1 MDEIILRA
9 LEPEDLDVLYSIEN
23 DIELWNVGYTTV
35 PYSRYLLHDYIANST
50 CDIYADKQLRLLAV
64 TKDGGDVV
72 GIVDITDYNPQHN
85 RAELGL
91 VVRRQ
96 YRNMGYGSII
106 VKQMIEYAH
115 QVIHLHQLYVVVD
128 IENTPSIDL
137 FNNNGFRLSHYI
149 EDWLYDW
156 EKYKKAVFL
165 TLFL

>member
-106 VKQMIEYAH
+106 KIP
-115 QVIHLHQLYVVVD
+115 
-128 IENTPSIDL
+128 PSEPSRFL
-137 FNNNGFRLSHYI
+137 PQPQNMTSSQNRTFRRGYSSG
-149 EDWLYDW
+149 
-156 EKYKKAVFL
+156 
-165 TLFL
+165 TGG

>member
-50 CDIYADKQLRLLAV
+50 CDIYADKQLRLLAE
-64 TKDGGDVV
+64 TKNGGDVV

-106 VKQMIEYAH
+106 VKPWDKDSLLMKINCSFKKG
-115 QVIHLHQLYVVVD
+115 VLD
-128 IENTPSIDL
+128 ENDT
-137 FNNNGFRLSHYI
+137 
-149 EDWLYDW
+149 LYDFY
-156 EKYKKAVFL
+156 EEDNKIIFRPTYTSNIGIKL
-165 TLFL
+165 EISI

>member
-1 MDEIILRA
+1 MEEIILRA

-50 CDIYADKQLRLLAV
+50 YDIYADKQLRLLAE
-64 TKDGGDVV
+64 TKNGGDVV

-96 YRNMGYGSII
+96 YRNMGYGSVI
-106 VKQMIEYAH
+106 VKQMIDYAH

-137 FNNNGFRLSHYI
+137 FKNNGFRLSHYLD
-149 EDWLYDW
+149 DWLYDG
-156 EKYKKAVFL
+156 EKYRKAVFL

>member
-106 VKQMIEYAH
+106 VKQMIYYAH

-137 FNNNGFRLSHYI
+137 FKNNGFQLNHYL
-149 EDWLYDW
+149 DDCLYDG
-156 EKYKKAVFL
+156 EKYRKAMFL

>member
-64 TKDGGDVV
+64 TMDGGDVV

-137 FNNNGFRLSHYI
+137 FKNNGFRLSHYL
-149 EDWLYDW
+149 EDWLYDG
-156 EKYKKAVFL
+156 EKYRKAVFL

>member
-1 MDEIILRA
+1 MEEIILRA

-35 PYSRYLLHDYIANST
+35 PYSRYLLHDYIATST
-50 CDIYADKQLRLLAV
+50 CDIYADKQLRLLAE
-64 TKDGGDVV
+64 TKNGGDVV

-96 YRNMGYGSII
+96 YRNMGYGSVI
-106 VKQMIEYAH
+106 VKQMIDYAH

-137 FNNNGFRLSHYI
+137 FKNNGFRLSHYLD
-149 EDWLYDW
+149 DWLYDG
-156 EKYKKAVFL
+156 EKYRKAVFL